1 MSETNEP
8 VLTGKTAL
16 ITVAA
21 RRSGRATALEL
32 AGLGAPPSPSTFD
45 APVRKPKA

>member
-32 AGLGAPPSPSTFD
+32 AGSGAASPSTFD